1 MDDIESE
8 NNILCVNTPK
18 TFEIDYITLQ
28 QMTFLYNAIETGWK
42 VKKEKDSYVFTKKHN
57 GKKEIYKNSFL
68 KSFIKDNLNVKNIE

>member
-8 NNILCVNTPK
+8 NTICVDTPK

-57 GKKEIYKNSFL
+57 GRREIYNDSFL
-68 KSFIKDNLNVKNIE
+68 KSFIKANLNVKNIQ